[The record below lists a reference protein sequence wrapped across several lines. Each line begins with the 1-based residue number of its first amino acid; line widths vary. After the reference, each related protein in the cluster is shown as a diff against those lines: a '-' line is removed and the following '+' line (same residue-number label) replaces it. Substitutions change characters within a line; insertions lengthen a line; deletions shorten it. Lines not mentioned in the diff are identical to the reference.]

1 MDSTEFDEFYTATY
15 ARVVTQVYAMVG
27 NRDEAE
33 ECVQEA
39 YVRAWSHRKKLSL
52 DLHPEAWVRTTAYR
66 LAVSRWRRVARSR
79 RTSGGLG
86 DRALAAPLITS
97 APSEA
102 HVALIAA
109 LRQLPEAQR
118 RAIVLHHLADLSVA
132 DVARETDVPEGT
144 VKARLSRGRAALA
157 ALLGDPADSPDSSV
171 SPVSPVSPS
180 HPEARHA

>member
-1 MDSTEFDEFYTATY
+1 MDSSEFDEFYTASY

-39 YVRAWSHRKKLSL
+39 YVRAWSHRRKLDA

-66 LAVSRWRRVARSR
+66 LAVSRWRRVARGR
-79 RTSGGLG
+79 RPS
-86 DRALAAPLITS
+86 DRALAAPVIAP

-109 LRQLPEAQR
+109 LRRLPEAQR
-118 RAIVLHHLADLSVA
+118 RAIVLHHLADLPVV
-132 DVARETDVPEGT
+132 DVARETGVPEGT

-157 ALLGDPADSPDSSV
+157 TLLGDAPD
-171 SPVSPVSPS
+171 SPVSPS